1 MNTLTVIVL
10 LILAVFALNGYSRGF
25 VKTVT
30 GMFFFVLT
38 AVLVYYT
45 TPYVSDFLKNQTP
58 VYRIVERSCQGL
70 LEDMMSAGPDDGKEE
85 AESAEYGVDI
95 WQEVP
100 RAEQSGIIDSLPLP
114 ESLKTQLKDK
124 NNSFTYENLAA
135 ETFGQY
141 LAGYLA
147 SLVFHIIIY
156 VVTFLLVSLV
166 LRLTVMTLDVIVS
179 LPVLHGVNQIFGL
192 VLGLVQ
198 GIAVIWLAFL
208 VLTVFLHTDF
218 GAKIMEMVNESAVLR
233 ALYNSNLFL
242 KSLFRMG

>member
-10 LILAVFALNGYSRGF
+10 LILAVFALNVYSRGF

-114 ESLKTQLKDK
+114 ESLKTQLKDN

-147 SLVFHIIIY
+147 SLVIQPLGHLLHLMGIY
-156 VVTFLLVSLV
+156 MYTTFPLLSL
-166 LRLTVMTLDVIVS
+166 D
-179 LPVLHGVNQIFGL
+179 
-192 VLGLVQ
+192 
-198 GIAVIWLAFL
+198 
-208 VLTVFLHTDF
+208 
-218 GAKIMEMVNESAVLR
+218 K
-233 ALYNSNLFL
+233 
-242 KSLFRMG
+242 